1 MIWEDNIEVQHPGLR
16 IFWEILQKSSTGRG
30 ENVKRLSPFEGAA
43 VGGSH
48 GVDTCLGH
56 TSSQKAPDRQ
66 AEPAKREQ
74 CALPVDPD
82 PRRTA
87 FFAIISDI
95 EDGLLYVQEAPIE
108 IVPFRDTEL
117 VHFAYLPTAETSDEL
132 LITLTS
138 DTCFDVSRPYQILK
152 PNTPVIIVG
161 LDLGLAIAAE
171 IIAGMDEEARYRPLL
186 MRHQKSR
193 QWYVASSHGEE
204 RSRQGS

>member
-1 MIWEDNIEVQHPGLR
+1 M
-16 IFWEILQKSSTGRG
+16 
-30 ENVKRLSPFEGAA
+30 KRLSPFEGAA

-48 GVDTCLGH
+48 GLDVRPAGRSNQKPTH
-56 TSSQKAPDRQ
+56 KAPGQ
-66 AEPAKREQ
+66 PAESGKREL
-74 CALPVDPD
+74 CALPLGPD

-87 FFAIISDI
+87 FFAIISDT

-108 IVPFRDTEL
+108 IVPFRDTQL
-117 VHFAYLPTAETSDEL
+117 VHFAYLPTAETGDEL
-132 LITLTS
+132 LITVTS
-138 DTCFDVSRPYQILK
+138 DTCFDVTRPYQLLE

-193 QWYVASSHGEE
+193 QWYVASSAGME
-204 RSRQGS
+204 RSRRRS